1 MPRLELWQLLALI
14 VVALVVY
21 FIPSIVAYAREHHN
35 RLAIL
40 VLNTFLGWSFLGW
53 VAALVWAAT
62 HVQRDDPLA
71 RSQVIRREPTLED
84 TTDRQLG

>member
-1 MPRLELWQLLALI
+1 MSRLEPWQWLAVI
-14 VVALVVY
+14 VVTLVVY

-40 VLNTFLGWSFLGW
+40 VLNLFLGWSFLGW
-53 VAALVWAAT
+53 VVALVWAAT
-62 HVQRDDPLA
+62 HVQRDDRLA

-84 TTDRQLG
+84 TTDR

>member
-1 MPRLELWQLLALI
+1 MSRLDPWLLFALVI
-14 VVALVVY
+14 VALVLY

-40 VLNTFLGWSFLGW
+40 LLNTFLGWSFLGW

-62 HVQRDDPLA
+62 HVQRDAPSA
-71 RSQVIRREPTLED
+71 RSQVIRQEPTLED
-84 TTDRQLG
+84 TSDREPG